1 MKFHERKSSF
11 FFVHK
16 KERVFVLSTEYKNRK
31 QNDKENTFPIKM
43 SSYTQCFPFRVIKYT
58 YSMYSSI
65 ASKLQLITAIAIKTI
80 DSNPNRCSS
89 NANFRSRDRQWEKRT
104 RGRVEIESQRWDA
117 DHRINMSDKRGGVI
131 CARITASSLG
141 SIYSRHC
148 ATMPLAVHV
157 TTSSD

>member
-1 MKFHERKSSF
+1 MFMETFSVKRYKFNYDSLSLFFFFFFSNREISTIRLINDFMKFHERKSSF

-104 RGRVEIESQRWDA
+104 RGRVEIESQR
-117 DHRINMSDKRGGVI
+117 
-131 CARITASSLG
+131 
-141 SIYSRHC
+141 
-148 ATMPLAVHV
+148 
-157 TTSSD
+157 